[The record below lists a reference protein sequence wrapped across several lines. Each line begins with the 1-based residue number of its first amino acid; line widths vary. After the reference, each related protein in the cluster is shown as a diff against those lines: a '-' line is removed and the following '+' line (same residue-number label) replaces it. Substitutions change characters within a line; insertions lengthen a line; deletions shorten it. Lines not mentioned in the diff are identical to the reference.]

1 MNIGSVPYHAFPSI
15 GHAISISQT
24 GDRMSLPVSPSSL
37 IYAQFK
43 HVSGVPATDGV
54 QGVNI
59 SKLAIIDTLVE
70 QISRMKNQPKSIFE
84 GQDQENEERINARI
98 EHMQNQIRNIPT
110 ASAANPYAPAAPLLG
125 AVFSISI

>member
-70 QISRMKNQPKSIFE
+70 QISKMKNQPKAIFE
-84 GQDQENEERINARI
+84 GQDAENEDQINARI
-98 EHMQNQIRNIPT
+98 EQYQNQIRNMQT
-110 ASAANPYAPAAPLLG
+110 ANAHNPYAPASPLIG
-125 AVFSISI
+125 AMFSISV